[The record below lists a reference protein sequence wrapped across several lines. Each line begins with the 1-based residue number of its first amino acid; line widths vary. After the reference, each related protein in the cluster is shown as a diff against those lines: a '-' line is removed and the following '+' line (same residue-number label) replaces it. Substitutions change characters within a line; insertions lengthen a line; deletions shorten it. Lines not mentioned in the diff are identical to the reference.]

1 MNDKSGD
8 FRSLKVYQLSYELAL
23 EVFTVSK
30 TFPKEET
37 FALIDQ
43 IRRSSR
49 AVCGNIAE
57 GYRKRLYPNHFRSKM
72 SDADGERSETTVW
85 LDFSK
90 DCLYISADQHMS
102 LLTRYAEVGKML
114 GGMINNPE
122 KFLPK

>member
-30 TFPKEET
+30 SFPKEET
-37 FALIDQ
+37 FASIDQ
-43 IRRSSR
+43 IRRFFR
-49 AVCGNIAE
+49 AVCDNIAE

-90 DCLYISADQHMS
+90 DCQYISADQHMS
-102 LLTRYAEVGKML
+102 LITRYAEVGKMP
-114 GGMINNPE
+114 GGMINNPQ